1 MRVAVPLWDRHV
13 AARVALAEAGRDAAA
28 ASLRVVS
35 DQVASD
41 LDRAWADLAAAR
53 ARAASLAEAE
63 ARYAEV
69 LRIEKLRLSAGA
81 GVETDYL
88 RAEADLLAARA
99 NAAEARNRAAA
110 ARAELARIAGELTP
124 EWVSRAFV
132 AANAASSRR
141 EGDAS

>member
-1 MRVAVPLWDRHV
+1 M
-13 AARVALAEAGRDAAA
+13 
-28 ASLRVVS
+28 
-35 DQVASD
+35 ASD

-88 RAEADLLAARA
+88 RAEADLLASRA
-99 NAAEARNRAAA
+99 AAADARNRAAA
-110 ARAELARIAGELTP
+110 ARAELARVAGELTP
-124 EWVSRAFV
+124 EWLARALVSEPGVTAG
-132 AANAASSRR
+132 
-141 EGDAS
+141 EGPSEVDVP